1 MTLKSGMG
9 CREVG
14 AMPGGR
20 GETGRVWR
28 RGSQGRGLRTEGRG
42 NTAECELRL
51 NEVWWTEKGE
61 KPPYLLLI

>member
-14 AMPGGR
+14 AMPGESGVAGPGKR
-20 GETGRVWR
+20 APH
-28 RGSQGRGLRTEGRG
+28 EGRG
-42 NTAECELRL
+42 NTAECELHL
-51 NEVWWTEKGE
+51 NEVWWTEKSE